1 MKFVIVTGM
10 SGSGK
15 SNAIKYLED
24 MGYYCIDNMPPKL
37 FTKFAQLCTQLEGGI
52 TKVAFAVDTR
62 SGKMFKELCKCLDE
76 FENKIGKYEILFLDC
91 DDSVLLKRYKETRRS
106 HPLSGTGIVSDGIK
120 EERILLEDIK
130 RRANYIVDTSNMKVN
145 QLRDYINTVFATE
158 TDSKKRIAVN
168 VMSFGFK
175 YGVPTDADLVFDVR
189 FLPNPFYIPELKEKT
204 GLDSEVSGYVM
215 SFEESKIFAKKLF
228 DMFDFLMP
236 QYIKEGKSNL
246 VIAIG
251 CTGGKHRSVTLT
263 NELANYLTSFGYNT
277 FVNHRDINK
286 DRVLTVVL

>member
-37 FTKFAQLCTQLEGGI
+37 FTKFAELCTQLEGGI

-120 EERILLEDIK
+120 EERVLLEDIK
-130 RRANYIVDTSNMKVN
+130 KRANYIVDTSNMKVN

-158 TDSKKRIAVN
+158 TDTRKRIAVN

>member
-158 TDSKKRIAVN
+158 TDTKKRIAVN

-215 SFEESKIFAKKLF
+215 NFEESKTFAKKLF
-228 DMFDFLMP
+228 DMFDFLVP
-236 QYIKEGKSNL
+236 QYIKEGKSSL

-263 NELANYLTSFGYNT
+263 NELANHLTSCGYNT
-277 FVNHRDINK
+277 FANHRDINK
-286 DRVLTVVL
+286 DRVL

>member
-76 FENKIGKYEILFLDC
+76 FEKKIGKYEILFLDC
-91 DDSVLLKRYKETRRS
+91 DDSVLLKRYKETRRI

-120 EERILLEDIK
+120 EERVLLEDIK
-130 RRANYIVDTSNMKVN
+130 KRANYIVDTSNMKVN

-158 TDSKKRIAVN
+158 TDTRKRIAVN

-251 CTGGKHRSVTLT
+251 CTGGKHRSVTLA
-263 NELANYLTSFGYNT
+263 NELANHLTSFGYNT

>member
-1 MKFVIVTGM
+1 MRFVIVTGM
-10 SGSGK
+10 SGSGR
-15 SNAIKYLED
+15 SNAIKCFED
-24 MGYYCIDNMPPKL
+24 LGYYCIDNMPPKL

-52 TKVAFAVDTR
+52 TKVAFVIDTR
-62 SGKMFKELCKCLDE
+62 SGKMFKQLCTCLDE
-76 FENKIGKYEILFLDC
+76 FEKEVGKYEILFLEC
-91 DDSVLLKRYKETRRS
+91 DDGVLIKRYKESRRS
-106 HPLSGTGIVSDGIK
+106 HPLSGSGSLSDGIR
-120 EERILLEDIK
+120 EERVLLEDIK
-130 RRANYIVDTSNMKVN
+130 NRANYIVDTSNMKVS
-145 QLRDYINTVFATE
+145 QLKDYITTVFAEE
-158 TDSKKRIAVN
+158 TDTKKRIAVN

-175 YGVPTDADLVFDVR
+175 YGIPTDADLVFDVR

-215 SFEESKIFAKKLF
+215 NFEESNIFAKKLF

-251 CTGGKHRSVTLT
+251 CTGGKHRSVTLA
-263 NELANYLTSFGYNT
+263 NELTNHLTSGGYNT

-286 DRVLTVVL
+286 DRISVNL

>member
-37 FTKFAQLCTQLEGGI
+37 FTKFAELCTQLEGGI

-236 QYIKEGKSNL
+236 QYIKEGKSSL

-263 NELANYLTSFGYNT
+263 NELANYLTSCGYNT
-277 FVNHRDINK
+277 FANHRDINK
-286 DRVLTVVL
+286 DRVL